1 MQIAFVVDPVADSM
15 LFAHIVDFEL
25 ESVFDSFVVDIAAEI
40 VVFEKVLDLGQ
51 FVVDNSFAVEK
62 IVDIVDDKVA
72 EIIVFD
78 KE

>member
-1 MQIAFVVDPVADSM
+1 M
-15 LFAHIVDFEL
+15 LFAYIVDFEL

>member
-1 MQIAFVVDPVADSM
+1 M

-40 VVFEKVLDLGQ
+40 VVFEKVLDFGQ

-62 IVDIVDDKVA
+62 IVDIIDDKVG

>member
-1 MQIAFVVDPVADSM
+1 M

>member
-1 MQIAFVVDPVADSM
+1 M

-40 VVFEKVLDLGQ
+40 VAFEKVLDLGQ

>member
-1 MQIAFVVDPVADSM
+1 M

-40 VVFEKVLDLGQ
+40 VAFEKVLDLGQ
-51 FVVDNSFAVEK
+51 FIVDNSFAVEK

>member
-1 MQIAFVVDPVADSM
+1 M

-62 IVDIVDDKVA
+62 IVDIVDVKVA